1 MSNEKR
7 FTVFDGPNREQL
19 MDAFR
24 MQYLKGRSAPY
35 VTFTIVSQGKKQKV
49 GFHPTAVEYEDD
61 IGDSFSIKGRLFF
74 IRLVHS
80 APKIVMAHSLFSA
93 NHHALYFLYKKRR
106 LRTPRFYLL
115 KFRLKWLLAAAK
127 IMKPTRM
134 TKTMPIMITNFFF
147 SASPVFAAC

>member
-74 IRLVHS
+74 LKGDPKKKVMSGDFYTIGTFSTKDRHGTLTIRG
-80 APKIVMAHSLFSA
+80 
-93 NHHALYFLYKKRR
+93 
-106 LRTPRFYLL
+106 
-115 KFRLKWLLAAAK
+115 
-127 IMKPTRM
+127 
-134 TKTMPIMITNFFF
+134 
-147 SASPVFAAC
+147 